1 MSLPRCDITPVPLS
15 HWGDVSMAKPNCKCT
30 IEGHM
35 ACAARVPIFSSLGT
49 EELKQIASLIVQKSY
64 KKNELIIEEGS
75 TPHNFMIVNKGKIK
89 VYGYSQDGKE
99 QIMYILTPGDF
110 FGERNL
116 LHNRQADY
124 NAQAM
129 EDTVV
134 CMIQREKFQELLF
147 KFPGISIKI
156 MDVLCGRLEKMES
169 MFKKISPK
177 DVDSRVNMVLLELSH
192 KFGRRH
198 EKGILVELPM
208 NREELANYIGVARET
223 VSRKISSLKDE
234 GIIEILG
241 NKKILI
247 LNEEALENSI

>member
-1 MSLPRCDITPVPLS
+1 MT
-15 HWGDVSMAKPNCKCT
+15 
-30 IEGHM
+30 
-35 ACAARVPIFSSLGT
+35 CAGRVPIFSSLGK
-49 EELKQIASLIVQKSY
+49 EELREIVSLIIQKSY
-64 KKNELIIEEGS
+64 KKNELIIEEGGV
-75 TPHNFMIVNKGKIK
+75 PLNFMVVNRGKIK
-89 VYGYSQDGKE
+89 VYGYSQDGRE

-116 LHNRQADY
+116 IHKKQADY

-134 CMIQREKFQELLF
+134 CMIQRDKFQELLF

-156 MDVLCGRLEKMES
+156 MDVLCERLEKMEA
-169 MFKKISPK
+169 MFKRISPK

-198 EKGILVELPM
+198 GRGVLIELPM
-208 NREELANYIGVARET
+208 SREEMANYIGVARET
-223 VSRKISSLKDE
+223 VSRKIASLKDE

-241 NKKILI
+241 NKKILV